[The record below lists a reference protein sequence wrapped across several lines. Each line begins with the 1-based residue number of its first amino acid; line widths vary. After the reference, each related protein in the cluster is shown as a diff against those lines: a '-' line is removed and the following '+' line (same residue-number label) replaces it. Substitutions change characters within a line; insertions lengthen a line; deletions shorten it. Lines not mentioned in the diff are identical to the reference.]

1 MITEP
6 DVTLTDYGLAIECA
20 LFAYLLYRPRDRNS
34 PLRTWFA
41 LFFGSIG
48 LAALIG
54 GTVHGFFLD
63 EESIGYRILWPAT
76 LIASGLAALSTW
88 VVAAC
93 IQFPKVIARW
103 ILFIAAVEFASYSVL
118 VLLVTQEFWIAI
130 VNYLPATMFLLVV
143 FSREYL
149 GGRQSQLLV
158 GTVGLLFTFV
168 AAGVQ
173 QGRVALHPVY
183 FNHNA
188 LYHLIQA
195 VALFMIFWTARWLIP
210 TREFQGGD
218 LR

>member
-6 DVTLTDYGLAIECA
+6 DVTLTDYALAIECA
-20 LFAYLLYRPRDRNS
+20 LFAYLLYRPGDPKN

-48 LAALIG
+48 SAALTG

-63 EESIGYRILWPAT
+63 EQGIGYRILWPAT

-93 IQFPKVIARW
+93 IQFSKVIARW
-103 ILFIAAVEFASYSVL
+103 ISFIAAVEFASYSVL
-118 VLLVTQEFWIAI
+118 VLLVSQEFWIAI
-130 VNYLPATMFLLVV
+130 VNYLPATVFLLVV
-143 FSREYL
+143 LAREYL
-149 GGRQSQLLV
+149 LGWESRLLV

-195 VALFMIFWTARWLIP
+195 VALLLIFWAARWLVSS
-210 TREFQGGD
+210 RQASQ
-218 LR
+218 R